1 MLEHVMTRKIFEQIR
16 KQHTA
21 YYKHNKLH
29 KTLQYNYYEN
39 TINYLTYN
47 KPYKLIKGTKRIE
60 ERRGERGRGNKK
72 RERRGNN
79 QKVTC
84 NTVVNYVK

>member
-1 MLEHVMTRKIFEQIR
+1 MYEQKYITFVVIPWTNWFGRSRSNVMLEHVMTRKILEQIR

-29 KTLQYNYYEN
+29 KTLQYNYYEI

-60 ERRGERGRGNKK
+60 ERK
-72 RERRGNN
+72 R
-79 QKVTC
+79 
-84 NTVVNYVK
+84 